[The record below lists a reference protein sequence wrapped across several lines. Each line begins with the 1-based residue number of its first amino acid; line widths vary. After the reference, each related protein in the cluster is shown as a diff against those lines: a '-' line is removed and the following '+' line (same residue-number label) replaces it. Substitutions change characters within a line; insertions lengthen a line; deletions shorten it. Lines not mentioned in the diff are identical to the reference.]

1 MSQMKPA
8 SLRKIENMH
17 RLVAAFDQRDMGPNA
32 VMDLLKISYSAARNY
47 LSELEQA
54 GMLSPDPVQRS
65 LLRISPDP
73 SVRLRYFAAL
83 TEKTERAQVSLR
95 RSATRH
101 CTNSTGRF
109 LHVLADDTAFSLVL
123 HRVPAQRDP
132 LVAALFGAA
141 D

>member
-1 MSQMKPA
+1 MSQVKSA

-17 RLVAAFDQRDMGPNA
+17 RLVAALDQRDMGPNA
-32 VMDLLKISYSAARNY
+32 VMELLKISYSAARNY

-54 GMLSPDPVQRS
+54 GIVSPDPVRRS
-65 LLRISPDP
+65 LLRISSDP
-73 SVRLRYFAAL
+73 SARLRYFAAL
-83 TEKTERAQVSLR
+83 TERAEGAQVSLR

-109 LHVLADDTAFSLVL
+109 LHVLADDVGFSLVL
-123 HRVPAQRDP
+123 HRVPVQRDP